1 MTDPSRGIHALA
13 DAGAA
18 RRHTTTLDIVED
30 MS

>member
-1 MTDPSRGIHALA
+1 MADPSRGIQPLA